1 MADTIGSNNFV
12 LYNEVSLTQGFRH
25 SSGRH
30 GKRNWAVEETVV
42 IFAEIFL
49 AVYARDYC
57 YK

>member
-12 LYNEVSLTQGFRH
+12 LYNEVSLTQGFRY

-30 GKRNWAVEETVV
+30 GKRNWAVEENVV
-42 IFAEIFL
+42 TFAEIFL